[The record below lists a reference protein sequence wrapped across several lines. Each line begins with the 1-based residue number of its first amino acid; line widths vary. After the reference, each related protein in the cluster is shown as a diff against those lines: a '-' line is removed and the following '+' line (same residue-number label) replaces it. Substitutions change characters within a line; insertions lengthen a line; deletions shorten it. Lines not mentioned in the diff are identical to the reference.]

1 MQEGAFVTRDGDGNV
16 VDISMQAEYSQE
28 QVDGFLA
35 DGPVTIGGNTS
46 CFELCPIE
54 TEQGAN

>member
-1 MQEGAFVTRDGDGNV
+1 MQEGAWVTRDGEGNV
-16 VDISMQAEYSQE
+16 ISIFAQADYTQD
-28 QVDGFLA
+28 QIDGFIA
-35 DGPVTIGGNTS
+35 EGSVTVGGNTS